1 MKLKKYVRNKKVIAT
16 VISLLVV
23 FITTIKTY
31 ANENKEIDNNNSIKI
46 ENSIKQKEIGIK
58 RRLIEMDNKNIK
70 GRQMKVKASAYTG
83 SPAEGGD
90 MTYIGTKCRE
100 NHTIAV
106 DPKVIPLGTRVYIPQ
121 FGKVFVAEDTGSAI
135 KGNKIDIFMNS
146 YAKAMEWGIRYIDII
161 ILD

>member
-1 MKLKKYVRNKKVIAT
+1 MKLRKYVKNKKVIAT

-31 ANENKEIDNNNSIKI
+31 GNENKEIDNNNSIRI

-58 RRLIEMDNKNIK
+58 RRLIEMDNKNVK

-135 KGNKIDIFMNS
+135 KGRKIDIFMNS
-146 YAKAMEWGIRYIDII
+146 YSAAIKWGIREIDII

>member
-1 MKLKKYVRNKKVIAT
+1 MRLRKYVKNKKVIAT
-16 VISLLVV
+16 VISLLVI

-31 ANENKEIDNNNSIKI
+31 ANENKEIDNNNSIRI

-70 GRQMKVKASAYTG
+70 GRQMKVKATAYTG

-90 MTYIGTKCRE
+90 MTYLGTKCRE
-100 NHTIAV
+100 GYTIAV

-135 KGNKIDIFMNS
+135 KGKKIDIFMNS

>member
-1 MKLKKYVRNKKVIAT
+1 MKLRKYVKNKKVIAT

-31 ANENKEIDNNNSIKI
+31 ANENKEIDNNNSIRI

-70 GRQMKVKASAYTG
+70 GRQMKVKATAYTG

-100 NHTIAV
+100 GYTIAV

-121 FGKVFVAEDTGSAI
+121 FNKVFVAEDTGSAI
-135 KGNKIDIFMNS
+135 KGRKIDIFMNS
-146 YAKAMEWGIRYIDII
+146 YNAAIKWGIREIDII

>member
-1 MKLKKYVRNKKVIAT
+1 MKLRRYVKNKKVIAT
-16 VISLLVV
+16 VISLLVI

-31 ANENKEIDNNNSIKI
+31 GNENKEIENNNSIRI
-46 ENSIKQKEIGIK
+46 EKSIKQKEIGIK
-58 RRLIEMDNKNIK
+58 RRLIEMDNKNVK
-70 GRQMKVKASAYTG
+70 GRKMKVKATAYTG
-83 SPAEGGD
+83 SPAEGGEY
-90 MTYIGTKCRE
+90 TYIGTKCRE

-146 YAKAMEWGIRYIDII
+146 YDRCMEWGFRTITIYI
-161 ILD
+161 LK

>member
-1 MKLKKYVRNKKVIAT
+1 MRLRKYVKNKKVIAT

-31 ANENKEIDNNNSIKI
+31 ANENKEIDNNNSIRI

-70 GRQMKVKASAYTG
+70 GRQMKVKATAYTG

-90 MTYIGTKCRE
+90 MTYLGTKCRE
-100 NHTIAV
+100 GYTIAV

-135 KGNKIDIFMNS
+135 KGKKIDIFMNS

>member
-1 MKLKKYVRNKKVIAT
+1 MKLRKYVKNKKVIAT

-31 ANENKEIDNNNSIKI
+31 ANENKEIDNNNSIRI

-70 GRQMKVKASAYTG
+70 GRQMKVKATAYTG

-100 NHTIAV
+100 GYTIAV

-121 FGKVFVAEDTGSAI
+121 FGKIFVAEDTGSAI

>member
-1 MKLKKYVRNKKVIAT
+1 MKLRKYVKNKKVIAT
-16 VISLLVV
+16 VISLLVI

-31 ANENKEIDNNNSIKI
+31 ANENKEIENNNSIKI

-70 GRQMKVKASAYTG
+70 GRQMKVKATAYTG
-83 SPAEGGD
+83 SPAEGGN
-90 MTYIGTKCRE
+90 MTYLGTKCRE
-100 NHTIAV
+100 GYTIAV
-106 DPKVIPLGTRVYIPQ
+106 DPKVIPLGTKVYIPQ

-135 KGNKIDIFMNS
+135 KGKKIDIFMNS
-146 YAKAMEWGIRYIDII
+146 YAKAMKWGIRCIDII

>member
-1 MKLKKYVRNKKVIAT
+1 MKLRKYVKNKKVIAT

-31 ANENKEIDNNNSIKI
+31 ANENKEIDNNNSIRI

-70 GRQMKVKASAYTG
+70 GRQMKVKATAYTG
-83 SPAEGGD
+83 SPAEGGEY
-90 MTYIGTKCRE
+90 TYIGTKCRE
-100 NHTIAV
+100 GYTIAV

-121 FGKVFVAEDTGSAI
+121 FGQVFVAEDTGSAI
-135 KGNKIDIFMNS
+135 KGRKIDIFMNS
-146 YAKAMEWGIRYIDII
+146 YKEAIKWGIREIDII

>member
-1 MKLKKYVRNKKVIAT
+1 MKLRKYVKNKKVITT
-16 VISLLVV
+16 VISLLVI

-31 ANENKEIDNNNSIKI
+31 GNENREIDHNNSIRI
-46 ENSIKQKEIGIK
+46 ENSIKQREIGIK
-58 RRLIEMDNKNIK
+58 RRLIEVDNNKIK
-70 GRQMKVKASAYTG
+70 GRQMKVKATAYTG

-100 NHTIAV
+100 GYTIAV

-121 FGKVFVAEDTGSAI
+121 FNKVFVAEDTGSAI
-135 KGNKIDIFMNS
+135 KGRKIDIFMNS
-146 YAKAMEWGIRYIDII
+146 YNAAIKWGIREIDII

>member
-1 MKLKKYVRNKKVIAT
+1 MKLRKYVKNKKVIAT
-16 VISLLVV
+16 VISLLIV

-31 ANENKEIDNNNSIKI
+31 ANENKEIENNNSIKI
-46 ENSIKQKEIGIK
+46 EKSINQKEIGIK

-90 MTYIGTKCRE
+90 MTYLGTKCRE
-100 NHTIAV
+100 GYTIAV
-106 DPKVIPLGTRVYIPQ
+106 DPKVIPLGTKVYIPQ

-135 KGNKIDIFMNS
+135 KGKKIDIFMNS
-146 YAKAMEWGIRYIDII
+146 YNAAIKWGIREIDII

>member
-1 MKLKKYVRNKKVIAT
+1 MNLKKYVKNKRVIAT
-16 VISLLVV
+16 VVSLLLI

-31 ANENKEIDNNNSIKI
+31 ANENKEIDNNNSIRI

-70 GRQMKVKASAYTG
+70 GRQMKVKATAYTG

-90 MTYIGTKCRE
+90 MTYLGTKCRE
-100 NHTIAV
+100 GYTIAV
-106 DPKVIPLGTRVYIPQ
+106 DPKVIPLGTKVYIPQ

-135 KGNKIDIFMNS
+135 KGKKIDIFMNS

>member
-1 MKLKKYVRNKKVIAT
+1 MKLRKYVKNKKVIAT

-31 ANENKEIDNNNSIKI
+31 ANENKEIENNNSIKI
-46 ENSIKQKEIGIK
+46 EKSINQKEIGIK

-90 MTYIGTKCRE
+90 MTYLGTKCRE
-100 NHTIAV
+100 GYTIAV
-106 DPKVIPLGTRVYIPQ
+106 DPKVIPLGTKVYIPQ

>member
-1 MKLKKYVRNKKVIAT
+1 MNLKKYVKNKRVIAT
-16 VISLLVV
+16 VVSLLLI

-31 ANENKEIDNNNSIKI
+31 ANENKEIDNNNSIRI

-70 GRQMKVKASAYTG
+70 GRQMKIKASAYTG

-90 MTYIGTKCRE
+90 MTYLGTKCRE
-100 NHTIAV
+100 GYTIAV
-106 DPKVIPLGTRVYIPQ
+106 DPKVIPLGTKVYIPQ

-135 KGNKIDIFMNS
+135 KGKKIDIFMNS
-146 YAKAMEWGIRYIDII
+146 YKEAIKWGIREIDII
-161 ILD
+161 VLD

>member
-1 MKLKKYVRNKKVIAT
+1 MRLRKYVKNKKVIAT

-31 ANENKEIDNNNSIKI
+31 ANENKEIDNNNSIRI

-70 GRQMKVKASAYTG
+70 GRRMKVKSTAYTG

-100 NHTIAV
+100 GYTIAV

-135 KGNKIDIFMNS
+135 KGKKIDIFMNS

>member
-1 MKLKKYVRNKKVIAT
+1 MKLRKYVKNKKVIAT

-31 ANENKEIDNNNSIKI
+31 ANENKEIDNNNSIRI

-70 GRQMKVKASAYTG
+70 GRQMKVKATAYTG

-90 MTYIGTKCRE
+90 MTYLGTKCRE
-100 NHTIAV
+100 GYTIAV

-121 FGKVFVAEDTGSAI
+121 FNKVFVAEDTGSAI
-135 KGNKIDIFMNS
+135 KGRKIDIFMNS
-146 YAKAMEWGIRYIDII
+146 YNAAIKWGIREIDII

>member
-1 MKLKKYVRNKKVIAT
+1 MNLKKYVKNKRVIAT
-16 VISLLVV
+16 VVSLLLI

-31 ANENKEIDNNNSIKI
+31 ANENKEIDNNNSIRI

-70 GRQMKVKASAYTG
+70 GRQMKIKASAYTG